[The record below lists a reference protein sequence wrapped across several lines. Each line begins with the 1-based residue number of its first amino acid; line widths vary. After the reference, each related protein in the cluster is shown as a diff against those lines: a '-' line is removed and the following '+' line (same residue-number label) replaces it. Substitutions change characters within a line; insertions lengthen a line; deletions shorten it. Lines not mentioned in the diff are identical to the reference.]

1 MILQFREVTTRRL
14 SVVVVTFVLALA
26 WLGFL
31 SWNSGN
37 GIGRAEDQPTASLN
51 IKLRQQVKVDG
62 QPDQF
67 RVIEKSETWNPAKT
81 AVVVID
87 MWDTHSCQSA
97 ARRVAEMAP
106 HANRTISAAR
116 DKGALIIHAPSDCMD
131 FYKDAPQRKRA
142 VAAPLAEASVKFQ
155 WNYFNP
161 DREGPL
167 AEKLEKG
174 GCSCDSPEPC
184 GPKGIVWKRQI
195 ETINVH
201 GSDAITAN
209 GQEVYNLLQA
219 RGIDNVIIIGVHTN
233 RCVLGRPF
241 GIRQMVSLK
250 KNVVLCRDLT
260 DSFHRDPGHH
270 FEGLDQIV
278 SHVEKYWCPTITS
291 ESLTGQPPFR
301 FQQAAAAKAAPA
313 CTLKDRFFE
322 DEVWA
327 KVGERTCLRCHNSK
341 GDAADS
347 DFVLSPRMPDSAHD
361 LKWIQQNCEAFQT
374 MSKATEGDQSRL
386 LLKAS
391 GGLDHG
397 GGAVLK
403 PDSTGYRILERF
415 VKRLNPSSNEP
426 PPADPKSDYDAPP
439 YFEGIA
445 KISPQ
450 RLLRRVTLS
459 LAGRLPTVEEQEAVK
474 HGGSAAMDSILDR
487 ILQEDA
493 FYVRLKEG
501 FNDLFLTIGIEDN
514 AETLLSYH
522 HFEKTRLWYQKHSL
536 DHVEEKERQ
545 RARYKLADEYRDALL
560 REPLEL
566 IAHIVRNER
575 PFSELATADYIM
587 VSPYTARGYG
597 IFEDIKAEFKNA
609 DDPFEYIPA
618 KLKALTGRDGKTQ
631 ESATGLYP
639 HAGFLSMFHYLR
651 RYPSTETNR
660 NRLRARMFYQHFLGI
675 DVMQQAPRVT
685 DASAVAAKYK
695 VPTMEASDCVV
706 CHKTIDPVA
715 GVFQDFDFEGHIG
728 PRKVGW
734 YQDMFQAGFEGE
746 DMPASER
753 WRAPQWLAERAVK
766 DPRFPIAMVEHVYY
780 ILLGRK
786 VLQPPEDIDD
796 PLFGAKRRALLA
808 QRAMIEE
815 IARRFTDSKFNLKV
829 AIKAMIASDFYQA
842 DGLATIAAH
851 PQRKAEM
858 DDIGIVRLL
867 SPEQLERKI
876 AAIFGKRWGRLN
888 DAFKVLYGGID
899 SITVTERNADP
910 SGAMGA
916 IQRLMAN
923 DVSCYHVARDF
934 RLEPSQRLLFPQI
947 EPDVVP
953 GEEAA
958 NQKIRQ
964 TIVALHQRLLGQD
977 HAPDHPEIERT
988 FQLFAGIITDAK
1000 AQGRFEARE
1009 TYFCGG
1015 REAFKTDDPHYTHR
1029 AWRGVLTYLLRQHDF
1044 LYE

>member
-1 MILQFREVTTRRL
+1 MPH
-14 SVVVVTFVLALA
+14 
-26 WLGFL
+26 
-31 SWNSGN
+31 NSGTIWRWTPLVILA
-37 GIGRAEDQPTASLN
+37 GGLIGAAAVCRGL
-51 IKLRQQVKVDG
+51 DG
-62 QPDQF
+62 QTESP
-67 RVIEKSETWNPAKT
+67 PA
-81 AVVVID
+81 
-87 MWDTHSCQSA
+87 QSA
-97 ARRVAEMAP
+97 
-106 HANRTISAAR
+106 
-116 DKGALIIHAPSDCMD
+116 
-131 FYKDAPQRKRA
+131 
-142 VAAPLAEASVKFQ
+142 PLQS
-155 WNYFNP
+155 
-161 DREGPL
+161 
-167 AEKLEKG
+167 
-174 GCSCDSPEPC
+174 
-184 GPKGIVWKRQI
+184 
-195 ETINVH
+195 
-201 GSDAITAN
+201 
-209 GQEVYNLLQA
+209 
-219 RGIDNVIIIGVHTN
+219 
-233 RCVLGRPF
+233 
-241 GIRQMVSLK
+241 
-250 KNVVLCRDLT
+250 
-260 DSFHRDPGHH
+260 
-270 FEGLDQIV
+270 
-278 SHVEKYWCPTITS
+278 
-291 ESLTGQPPFR
+291 
-301 FQQAAAAKAAPA
+301 APA

-322 DEVWA
+322 EEVWA
-327 KVGERTCLRCHNSK
+327 KVGERTCLRCHSSK

-347 DFVLSPRMPDSAHD
+347 EFVLSPRMPDHAHD
-361 LKWIQQNCEAFQT
+361 LKWIQQNCEAFQK
-374 MSKATEGDQSRL
+374 MAKATEEDQSRL
-386 LLKAS
+386 LLKAT

-397 GGAVLK
+397 GGQVLK
-403 PDSTGYRILERF
+403 PDSTGYRVLERF
-415 VKRLNPSSNEP
+415 VRRLNPPSKEP
-426 PPADPKSDYDAPP
+426 PPAEPKSDYNAPP
-439 YFEGIA
+439 FFDGVA

-459 LAGRLPTVEEQEAVK
+459 LAGRLPTDEERAAVESNPKRERGRTLQTAENPERSGAIALAHASGDIAEVDQ
-474 HGGSAAMDSILDR
+474 ALDPILDQ

-493 FYVRLKEG
+493 FYFRLKEA
-501 FNDLFLTIGIEDN
+501 FNDIFLTVGIEDN
-514 AETLLSYH
+514 AETLLSYD
-522 HFEKTRLWYQKHSL
+522 HFEKTRLWYDKHDLSQ
-536 DHVEEKERQ
+536 VEEKERQ
-545 RARYKLADEYRDALL
+545 RARWNLAGVYRDALL

-597 IFEDIKAEFKNA
+597 IFEDIKAEFKNT

-618 KLKALTGRDGKTQ
+618 KLKALKGRDGKTQ
-631 ESATGLYP
+631 ESVTGLYP

-695 VPTMEASDCVV
+695 VPTMEAADCVV

-715 GVFQDFDFEGHIG
+715 GVFQDFNFEGAIG
-728 PRKVGW
+728 PRKAGW

-780 ILLGRK
+780 ILMGRK

-796 PLFGAKRRALLA
+796 PLFGGKRRALQA

-815 IARRFTDSKFNLKV
+815 IAHRFAESKFNLKV

-851 PQRKAEM
+851 PQRKAEL
-858 DDIGIVRLL
+858 DDVGIVRLL

-876 AAIFGKRWGRLN
+876 AAIFGKKWGRLN
-888 DAFKVLYGGID
+888 DAFQVLYGGID

-934 RLEPSQRLLFPQI
+934 RLEPAKRLLFPQI

-953 GEEAA
+953 GEDAA

-964 TIVALHQRLLGQD
+964 AIVRLHQRLLGQD
-977 HAPDHPEIERT
+977 CAPDHPEIERT
-988 FQLFAGIITDAK
+988 FALFAGIITDAK
-1000 AQGRFEARE
+1000 AQSRYEPRE

-1015 REAFKTDDPHYTHR
+1015 REEFRSEDPHYTLR